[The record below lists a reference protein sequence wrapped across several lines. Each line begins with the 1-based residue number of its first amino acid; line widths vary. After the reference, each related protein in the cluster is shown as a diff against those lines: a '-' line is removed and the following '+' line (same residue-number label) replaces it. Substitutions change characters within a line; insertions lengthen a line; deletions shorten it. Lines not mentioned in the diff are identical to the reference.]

1 MASCG
6 GCGGCASGGCAS
18 GGCSAGCGGC
28 GSGDMYLSELEI
40 TILTRFAETPFYPVG
55 HDMALTRPVCLEWDE
70 PEGDVSDALEALQRK
85 GLIEIDAD
93 EPLRGFSYGGYEKF
107 QRHGSMALT
116 ARGQLVLD
124 LMDIQGIG
132 E

>member
-6 GCGGCASGGCAS
+6 SCGGCSSSGCG
-18 GGCSAGCGGC
+18 AGCGGC
-28 GSGDMYLSELEI
+28 GSGDMYLTKLEI
-40 TILTRFAETPFYPVG
+40 AILTRFAETPFYPVG

-70 PEGDVSDALEALQRK
+70 PEVDVSAALGGLRQK

-107 QRHGSMALT
+107 PRHGSMALT